1 MKLRA
6 HLARVARQSLLI
18 FTIGTLFFLN
28 GAALRQRFPSDVNSR
43 RSVSEP
49 RVNEMQFYATTVSGL
64 EHILASEIKQ
74 LSRAKNIRVEKGGVF
89 FSGDKQTALEGL
101 LWLRT
106 SLRLMQ
112 MVTEGRAETKDD
124 LYALC
129 STVDWTAMIDPSST
143 IKCDTTVGA
152 TTAELSHTHFTSLT
166 VKNAI
171 VDQFRTKTGARP
183 SVDIKDPDLSVLL
196 YLHKGWA
203 TLYKVWSGD
212 SSMHKRGYRD
222 VVHVAALRET
232 TAAALV
238 MASEWSPEKQPLCD
252 PMCGSGTIAIEAAFI
267 ATNTAPGLIKY
278 GHSQDGMR
286 QLPRSLKWSHTTDA
300 EWDQVWTE
308 ADKVDKRKQFIE
320 EKQPVIAVAND
331 IHPGAIEIAL
341 RGAEMA
347 GVSSLIDF
355 TCNDIASY
363 SPKISPNFIL
373 TNPPWDIRLEGA
385 DESWRKLGGFVR
397 AHTPDE
403 SSTILWAL
411 SGNPEV
417 MKGLEMRPSHHIPIR
432 GAARDMR
439 FIRYD
444 FTQNI

>member
-1 MKLRA
+1 MMRPRA
-6 HLARVARQSLLI
+6 YLERITRQSLLI
-18 FTIGTLFFLN
+18 IIIGTLFFLN
-28 GAALRQRFPSDVNSR
+28 GAALRQRSSADVNSR

-49 RVNEMQFYATTVSGL
+49 RAKEMQFYATTVSGL
-64 EHILASEIKQ
+64 EHILASEIKR
-74 LSRAKNIRVEKGGVF
+74 LSFAKNIRVEKGGVF

-112 MVTEGRAETKDD
+112 LVTEGRAETKDD

-129 STVDWTAMIDPSST
+129 STVDWTAMMDHSST

-238 MASEWSPEKQPLCD
+238 MASEWSPGKQTLCD

-278 GHSQDGMR
+278 GHSQDNLR
-286 QLPRSLKWSHTTDA
+286 QLTRSLKWSHTTDA

-308 ADKVDKRKQFIE
+308 ADRADKRKQFIE
-320 EKQPVIAVAND
+320 EKRPLIAVAND
-331 IHPGAIEIAL
+331 IHPGAIEIGL

-347 GVSSLIDF
+347 GVGPLIDF
-355 TCNDIASY
+355 SCNDITSY
-363 SPKISPNFIL
+363 TPRIITNFIL

-397 AHTPDE
+397 ANTPDE
-403 SSTILWAL
+403 SSTVLWAL
-411 SGNPEV
+411 SGNPDV
-417 MKGLEMRPSHHIPIR
+417 MKGLEMKPSHHIPVR

-444 FTQNI
+444 FTH

>member
-1 MKLRA
+1 MSKAFRGVVSSSFIVVVFA
-6 HLARVARQSLLI
+6 
-18 FTIGTLFFLN
+18 FLFFHN
-28 GAALRQRFPSDVNSR
+28 GAALRQRFPVDAGQRRTTSDLR
-43 RSVSEP
+43 IKDR
-49 RVNEMQFYATTVSGL
+49 QFYATTVSGL
-64 EHILASEIKQ
+64 ENILASEIKK
-74 LSRAKNIRVEKGGVF
+74 LTRAKNIRVEKGGVF
-89 FSGDKQTALEGL
+89 FSGDKQTALEGI

-106 SLRLMQ
+106 SLRLMER
-112 MVTEGRAETKDD
+112 VTEGQAETKDD

-129 STVDWTAMIDPSST
+129 SSVDWTSMIDQDST
-143 IKCDTTVGA
+143 IKCDTTTGI

-171 VDQFRTKTGARP
+171 VDQLRSKTGARP
-183 SVDIKDPDLSVLL
+183 SVDTRDPDLSVLL

-212 SSMHKRGYRD
+212 ASMHKSGYRD

-238 MASEWSPEKQPLCD
+238 MASEWSPNQQVLCD

-267 ATNTAPGLIKY
+267 AANTAPGLIKY
-278 GHSQDGMR
+278 GHSQDRTR
-286 QLPRSLKWSHTTDA
+286 QLPRALKWSQTSDA
-300 EWDQVWTE
+300 EWDQVWSE
-308 ADKVDKRKQFIE
+308 ADKVDKRKQFIAE
-320 EKQPVIAVAND
+320 ERPALAIAND
-331 IHPGAIEIAL
+331 VHPGAIELAT
-341 RGAEMA
+341 RGAAMA
-347 GVSSLIDF
+347 GVGSLIEF
-355 TCNDIASY
+355 SCNDISSY
-363 SPKISPNFIL
+363 NPTVNPSFIL

-397 AHTPDE
+397 DNTQSDGATV
-403 SSTILWAL
+403 LWAL

-444 FTQNI
+444 FTSE

>member
-1 MKLRA
+1 M
-6 HLARVARQSLLI
+6 ARTDQFLSAFRRI
-18 FTIGTLFFLN
+18 FLTIFCGELFFYS
-28 GAALRQRFPSDVNSR
+28 GFALRQRASR
-43 RSVSEP
+43 ATSEP
-49 RVNEMQFYATTVSGL
+49 RAKEHHFYATTVSGL
-64 EHILASEIKQ
+64 ETILAAEIKQ
-74 LSRAKNIRVEKGGVF
+74 LTRASNIRVEKGGVF
-89 FSGDKQTALEGL
+89 FSGDQVTALEGL

-106 SLRLMQ
+106 PLKLMER
-112 MVTEGRAETKDD
+112 VIEGRAETKDD

-129 STVDWTAMIDPSST
+129 NSVDWTSMIDQDCT
-143 IKCDTTVGA
+143 IKCDTTTGV

-171 VDQFRTKTGARP
+171 VDQLRYKTGSRP
-183 SVDIKDPDLSVLL
+183 NVDIKDPDLSILL

-203 TLYKVWSGD
+203 TLYKVWSGEA
-212 SSMHKRGYRD
+212 SMHKRGYRD

-238 MASEWSPEKQPLCD
+238 IASGWKPSGQLLCD

-278 GHSQDGMR
+278 GNSNDNTK
-286 QLPRSLKWSHTTDA
+286 QLPRSLRWSHTSMA
-300 EWDQVWTE
+300 EWDAVWSTANQ
-308 ADKVDKRKQFIE
+308 ADKRAQYIE
-320 EKQPVIAVAND
+320 EKRPLIAIAND
-331 IHPGAIEIAL
+331 IHPGAIELAT

-355 TCNDIASY
+355 SCSDIGKY
-363 SPKISPNFIL
+363 SPQAESNFIL
-373 TNPPWDIRLEGA
+373 TNPPWDVRLEGA
-385 DESWRKLGGFVR
+385 DESWKKLGTFVR
-397 AHTPDE
+397 ENTKEE
-403 SSTILWAL
+403 SATVLWAL

-417 MKGLEMRPSHHIPIR
+417 MKGLEMKASHHIPIR

-444 FTQNI
+444 YSA